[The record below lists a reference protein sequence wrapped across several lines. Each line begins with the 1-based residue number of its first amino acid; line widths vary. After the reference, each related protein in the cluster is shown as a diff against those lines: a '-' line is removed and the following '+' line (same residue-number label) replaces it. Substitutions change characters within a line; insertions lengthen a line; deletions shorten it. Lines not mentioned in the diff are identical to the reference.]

1 MEENSNEI
9 RVLDII
15 EAIRRRPG
23 QITRPFKIVIS

>member
-23 QITRPFKIVIS
+23 QNTGRLG

>member
-15 EAIRRRPG
+15 EVIRRRPG
-23 QITRPFKIVIS
+23 QNTGRLR

>member
-1 MEENSNEI
+1 MEESSNEI

-23 QITRPFKIVIS
+23 QNTGRLR

>member
-15 EAIRRRPG
+15 EEIRRRPG
-23 QITRPFKIVIS
+23 QNTGRLR

>member
-1 MEENSNEI
+1 MEENSDEI

-23 QITRPFKIVIS
+23 QNTGRLR

>member
-9 RVLDII
+9 RVLGII

-23 QITRPFKIVIS
+23 QNTGRLR

>member
-15 EAIRRRPG
+15 EAIRRRAG
-23 QITRPFKIVIS
+23 QNTGRLG

>member
-1 MEENSNEI
+1 MEENSNEL

-23 QITRPFKIVIS
+23 QNTGRLR